1 MRLFGKLRERY
12 QKAMMPVGAY
22 FSRTGLSPN
31 ILTAIATIISL
42 LSGMAFYMRSLWGGV
57 LLILLSAFFDMLDGA
72 VARASGRVTRFGA
85 VLDHVLDRYA
95 EYLILIGIALG
106 GYLDWFWAAFA
117 LFGMVMA
124 SFTRAK
130 AESVGGLKSCTV
142 GIAERQE
149 KLALIIGGAIIENWV
164 TGALAVAVVLA
175 GVLSHITVIQRLSY
189 TLSQT
194 KEKV

>member
-1 MRLFGKLRERY
+1 MLGKMRERY
-12 QKAMMPVGAY
+12 QKAMVPVGAF
-22 FSRTGLSPN
+22 FSRTGFSPN
-31 ILTAIATIISL
+31 VLTTIATIISL
-42 LSGMAFYMRSLWGGV
+42 LSGIAFYVRSLWGGV
-57 LLILLSAFFDMLDGA
+57 LLILLTGFFDMLDGA

-95 EYLILIGIALG
+95 EYFIVIGTVLG
-106 GYLDWFWAAFA
+106 GYVNWFWAVFA
-117 LFGMVMA
+117 LFGMIMA

-164 TGALAVAVVLA
+164 TGALTVCVVLA
-175 GVLSHITVIQRLSY
+175 GILSHITVIQRLSY
-189 TLSQT
+189 TRDQT
-194 KEKV
+194 RENG

>member
-1 MRLFGKLRERY
+1 LLGKLRERY
-12 QKAMMPVGAY
+12 QKAMIPVGTF
-22 FSRTGLSPN
+22 FSKTGLSPN
-31 ILTAIATIISL
+31 VLTAIATIISL
-42 LSGMAFYMRSLWGGV
+42 LSGIAFYMRILWGGV
-57 LLILLSAFFDMLDGA
+57 LLIFLGGFFDMLDGA

-95 EYLILIGIALG
+95 EYFILIGIALG
-106 GYLDWFWAAFA
+106 GYMDWFWAAFA

-149 KLALIIGGAIIENWV
+149 KLALIIGGAVIENWV
-164 TGALAVAVVLA
+164 TGALAVSVVLA
-175 GVLSHITVIQRLSY
+175 GILSHITVIQRLAY
-189 TLSQT
+189 TRDQT
-194 KEKV
+194 EENG

>member
-1 MRLFGKLRERY
+1 
-12 QKAMMPVGAY
+12 MMPVGTY

-31 ILTAIATIISL
+31 ILTVVATIISL
-42 LSGMAFYMRSLWGGV
+42 LSGTAFYMRSLWGGV

-95 EYLILIGIALG
+95 EYFILIGIALG
-106 GYLDWFWAAFA
+106 GYLDWFLTAFA
-117 LFGMVMA
+117 LFGMIMA

-149 KLALIIGGAIIENWV
+149 KLALIIGGAIIEYWV
-164 TGALAVAVVLA
+164 TGALTVAVVLA

-194 KEKV
+194 KEKE